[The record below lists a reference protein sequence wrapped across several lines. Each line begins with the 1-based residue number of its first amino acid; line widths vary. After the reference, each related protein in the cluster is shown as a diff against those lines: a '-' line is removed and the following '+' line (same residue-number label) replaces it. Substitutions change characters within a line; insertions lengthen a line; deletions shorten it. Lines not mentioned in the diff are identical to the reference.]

1 MPALHDART
10 DQDNRGHDFEAANL
24 SASPGGDSPDV
35 DTLSLSGDGPGEGPS
50 WRPEDRPHSP
60 DPAQRAGVLRD
71 RTERQRL
78 RLRVEAEAE
87 EALQFAFSHFF
98 IVAWSARSTET
109 THSSPMRRASA
120 A

>member
-1 MPALHDART
+1 MSRLPNWLLWGAD
-10 DQDNRGHDFEAANL
+10 
-24 SASPGGDSPDV
+24 P
-35 DTLSLSGDGPGEGPS
+35 
-50 WRPEDRPHSP
+50 RPRN
-60 DPAQRAGVLRD
+60 VV
-71 RTERQRL
+71 RQRVEANVHVMWAHPTLRPLMHREL